1 LDIKKVDKALNQLY
15 SYGETVFIPEL
26 AWLKENSLIEVIDYT
41 SVITANWVEYGKQFQ
56 SQQDHIRS
64 LFCFDKEYQQYLL
77 QVALLTVLK
86 MREAE
91 DTEGLME
98 FVSKMPKL
106 SEFAVVILKEI
117 ASDELKNFDTTVLE
131 KRINNLEASFQDL
144 NHYLFD
150 GVPQYQRIVSYL
162 EKVQLYQAKDIE
174 STETLGSTIDQQ
186 WQRGRK
192 IAADLKL
199 TPLKEQPITV
209 LAPFDPHRSMTNP
222 FFHHLLTYPWK
233 LFVFQWCVVRE
244 HYEAQGA
251 QAVRFQLV
259 DGQVDVLIMSRK
271 NQEFRYGTFNDFAF
285 EFCKIN
291 QYQTFPDVQPNLAS
305 IFYEFFDRKVLRIV
319 DEEFRL
325 GTHIE
330 DGLYNT
336 SAFIP
341 LIAKSK
347 LLRQRMQQWVD
358 ELRNKS

>member
-1 LDIKKVDKALNQLY
+1 MDIKKVDIALNQLY
-15 SYGETVFIPEL
+15 SYGEAVFSPEL
-26 AWLKENSLIEVIDYT
+26 AWLKENGLIEVIDYT
-41 SVITANWVEYGKQFQ
+41 SVITVNWIEYGKHFQ

-64 LFCFDKEYQQYLL
+64 LFCFDREYQKYLL

-91 DTEGLME
+91 DIEGLME

-106 SEFAVVILKEI
+106 SESAVAILREI

-131 KRINNLEASFQDL
+131 ERINNLEASYQDL

-150 GVPQYQRIVSYL
+150 GVPQYQRIVTYL
-162 EKVQLYQAKDIE
+162 EKVQHYLAKDIE
-174 STETLGSTIDQQ
+174 STETLGFTIDQQ

-192 IAADLKL
+192 IAANLQL
-199 TPLKEQPITV
+199 APLKEQPITV
-209 LAPFDPHRSMTNP
+209 LVPFEPQRSMANP

-233 LFVFQWCVVRE
+233 LFIFIWCVVRE

-251 QAVRFQLV
+251 QAIRFRLV
-259 DGQVDVLIMSRK
+259 DGQVDVLIMSNK
-271 NQEFRYGTFNDFAF
+271 SQEFRYGTFNDFAL

-291 QYQTFPDVQPNLAS
+291 QYQTFPDIQINLTS
-305 IFYEFFDRKVLRIV
+305 IFYEFLDRKVLGIV
-319 DEEFRL
+319 DEELRL

-330 DGLYNT
+330 HDLYNT

>member
-1 LDIKKVDKALNQLY
+1 MDIRKIYKAVNQLH
-15 SYGETVFIPEL
+15 SYGETVFSQEL
-26 AWLKENSLIEVIDYT
+26 SWLKDNGLIYVLDNT
-41 SVITANWVEYGKQFQ
+41 AVITVNWIEYGKQFQ

-64 LFCFDKEYQQYLL
+64 LFCFDKVYQQYLL
-77 QVALLTVLK
+77 EVALLTVLK
-86 MREAE
+86 MREAG
-91 DTEGLME
+91 DIEGLME

-106 SEFAVVILKEI
+106 AESAVAILREI
-117 ASDELKNFDTTVLE
+117 ASDELKNFDTAVLE
-131 KRINNLEASFQDL
+131 ERINNLEASYQDL

-150 GVPQYQRIVSYL
+150 GVPQYQRIVAYL

-192 IAADLKL
+192 VAANLQLD
-199 TPLKEQPITV
+199 PLKGQPIMV
-209 LAPFDPHRSMTNP
+209 LAPFEPQRSMTNP

-233 LFVFQWCVVRE
+233 LFVFLWCVVRE

-259 DGQVDVLIMSRK
+259 DGEVDVLIMSNK

-291 QYQTFPDVQPNLAS
+291 QYQTFPDLQPNLAS
-305 IFYEFFDRKVLRIV
+305 IFYEFLDRKVLRIV
-319 DEEFRL
+319 DEELRL

>member
-1 LDIKKVDKALNQLY
+1 MDIKKVDKALNQLY

-26 AWLKENSLIEVIDYT
+26 SWLKDNGLIELTDNT
-41 SVITANWVEYGKQFQ
+41 AVITVNWIEYGKKFQ
-56 SQQDHIRS
+56 SQRDHIRS

-77 QVALLTVLK
+77 KVALLTVLK
-86 MREAE
+86 MRDSE
-91 DTEGLME
+91 DTGGLME

-106 SEFAVVILKEI
+106 SEFAVVILREI
-117 ASDELKNFDTTVLE
+117 ASEDLKNFDTTVLE
-131 KRINNLEASFQDL
+131 ERINNLEVSFQGL

-162 EKVQLYQAKDIE
+162 EKVQHYQAKDIE

-192 IAADLKL
+192 IVANLQLD
-199 TPLKEQPITV
+199 PLKGQPITV
-209 LAPFDPHRSMTNP
+209 LAPFEPQRSMANS
-222 FFHHLLTYPWK
+222 FFHQLLIYPWK
-233 LFVFQWCVVRE
+233 LFVFLWCVVRE
-244 HYEAQGA
+244 HYEAQGT

-259 DGQVDVLIMSRK
+259 DGQLDVLIMSNK

-285 EFCKIN
+285 EFCKISH
-291 QYQTFPDVQPNLAS
+291 YQTFPDVQPNLAS
-305 IFYEFFDRKVLRIV
+305 IFYEFLDRKVLRIV
-319 DEEFRL
+319 DEELRL